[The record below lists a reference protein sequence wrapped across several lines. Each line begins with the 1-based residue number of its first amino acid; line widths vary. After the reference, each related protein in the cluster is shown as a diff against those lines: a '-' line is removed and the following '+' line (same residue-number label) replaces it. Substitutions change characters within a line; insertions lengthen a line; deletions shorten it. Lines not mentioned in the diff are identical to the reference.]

1 MDQWKE
7 SAANDGECDGTII
20 SFSLPL
26 PSYCSL
32 PWTESTPFYLFSTSP
47 LSHINHA
54 APSPSPRTH
63 THTGAQNRNVVK
75 TVEAVE
81 SVKQQNLIEKDG
93 KRNALAAVV
102 SAKREVRRR
111 LFLFLCCVTLFHFT
125 HRRHLP
131 MSPNACHIPS
141 FYFPSSPLFVCQL
154 TLYFP
159 LFPFLSLLSSLHVP
173 RAAPSPLVLFLHTQ
187 ILPLPLPSFPTPLL
201 SIFLLPPSC

>member
-1 MDQWKE
+1 ME
-7 SAANDGECDGTII
+7 SAMAPSSATLYHSHLIAPFHGQNPIPST
-20 SFSLPL
+20 SSLPL
-26 PSYCSL
+26 LCHTLTMRLHP
-32 PWTESTPFYLFSTSP
+32 PPP
-47 LSHINHA
+47 A
-54 APSPSPRTH
+54 H

-131 MSPNACHIPS
+131 MSPNAFHIPS
-141 FYFPSSPLFVCQL
+141 FDFPSSPLFVCQL

-159 LFPFLSLLSSLHVP
+159 LFTFLSLLSSLYFP
-173 RAAPSPLVLFLHTQ
+173 RTAPSPLVLFLLTQ

-201 SIFLLPPSC
+201 SIFLLPPSY